1 MIKRKRIV
9 ILFAALAFLGL
20 GACKNAETQKDN
32 APEKLTGVITTIYSS
47 DVPLPTG
54 AHCTIGSFTVQ
65 VPDGTVYSV
74 CASSKGEFTSA
85 KVGATYSRS

>member
-1 MIKRKRIV
+1 MIKRKRIA
-9 ILFAALAFLGL
+9 ILFAVLAFLGL
-20 GACKNAETQKDN
+20 TAAKCGESAKDD
-32 APEKLTGVITTIYSS
+32 APEKLTGVITTVYSS

-74 CASSKGEFTSA
+74 CASSKSQLDNA
-85 KVGATYSRS
+85 KVGDPYSRG